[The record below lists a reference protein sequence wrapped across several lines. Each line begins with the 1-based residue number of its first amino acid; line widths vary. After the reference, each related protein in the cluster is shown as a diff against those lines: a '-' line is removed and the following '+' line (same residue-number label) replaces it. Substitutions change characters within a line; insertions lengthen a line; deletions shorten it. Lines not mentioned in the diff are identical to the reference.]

1 MTSNCRPLR
10 AITSGLLSRTSLEE
24 FIKAFVVSQP
34 TIRDEMDETSKE
46 CKNCDKISEQSI
58 KVLKEKQ
65 TKEANSSQS
74 TPKIKIP
81 RTRNERTS
89 SDENLVSTSDDGP
102 DSPQPSNS
110 SPNGSP
116 DGKRQKP
123 ESPQSPPP
131 NSPGVLC
138 FGGGAF
144 GHGITPSPPK
154 FVSLEEIMKAA
165 NGVENMALAHEIAVD
180 NNFKI
185 EKPEPSSNRSA
196 LTWNLV
202 AVNN

>member
-1 MTSNCRPLR
+1 MQLT
-10 AITSGLLSRTSLEE
+10 
-24 FIKAFVVSQP
+24 IKE
-34 TIRDEMDETSKE
+34 EMDETSKDF
-46 CKNCDKISEQSI
+46 KNCDNSTEQSF

-81 RTRNERTS
+81 RNRNERTS
-89 SDENLVSTSDDGP
+89 SDENLVTTSDEGP
-102 DSPQPSNS
+102 DSPRPSNS
-110 SPNGSP
+110 SPNDSP
-116 DGKRQKP
+116 EGKRQRP

-144 GHGITPSPPK
+144 GYGLTPSPPK

-185 EKPEPSSNRSA
+185 EKPELSDNR
-196 LTWNLV
+196 
-202 AVNN
+202 